1 MALITIFLPVLFLY
15 SLASQRL
22 EGTKYVQLVC
32 ILMLASRGRTL
43 MKTIL

>member
-1 MALITIFLPVLFLY
+1 MAPLSIFLPVLFFY

-32 ILMLASRGRTL
+32 ILMLASRGHNF
-43 MKTIL
+43 MKTIR